1 MNRMLR
7 KYVYTNSMHIKQE
20 TKSYEHNGVWIHT
33 NNISQRILEIAMNK
47 PDKPIIMDDQWDSG
61 ELGRDDKYVRRAS
74 AETEAAL
81 DETLAMQL
89 ISVRLQKK
97 MIDDL
102 KFIAK
107 AHGIG
112 YQPLMRDILDRFIV
126 HEVKKIVRETQ
137 ARLMQDD
144 NEETSKSRKAA

>member
-1 MNRMLR
+1 
-7 KYVYTNSMHIKQE
+7 
-20 TKSYEHNGVWIHT
+20 
-33 NNISQRILEIAMNK
+33 MNK